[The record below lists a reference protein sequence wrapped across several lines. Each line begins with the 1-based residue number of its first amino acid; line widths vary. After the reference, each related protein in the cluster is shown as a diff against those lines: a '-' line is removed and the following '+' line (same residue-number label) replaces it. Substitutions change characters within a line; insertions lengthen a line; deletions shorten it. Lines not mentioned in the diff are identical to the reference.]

1 MARPSTRWSQ
11 WLLRIVLALVLLAL
25 IGFGAFQIY
34 VLRSM
39 APLSGSAQL
48 NGLLDRVEIK
58 RDASD
63 IAHIHAKSAIDAW
76 RTIGYVHAQ
85 ERGWQLA
92 FNRQVMHGELSEW
105 LGAPTLE
112 TDKLMRT
119 LGIMK
124 AAQAQFDKL
133 PLNTQKALEAYA
145 EGVQAGFASSQWR
158 APEFVLL
165 GINPAKDMKPWTAVD
180 SVGWAL
186 MMALDLGGNWGNEFA
201 RLMAAQTL
209 STEDVWKLMPP
220 YPGESRGTKVDFAGL
235 YQNLGVY
242 AKEGSNA
249 TQAQTQTKAM
259 AMATAQML
267 NSSTLDVGVLEGKG
281 SNNWVLPGSNTKSGL
296 PLLANDPHLGLSAPA
311 VWYFA
316 GLHAPSGKLADGQSH
331 DALNVVGATLPGLPF
346 VVLGRTDKA
355 AWGFTNTGPDVQD
368 LYLEALEG
376 KGNYRTPS
384 GQQAFETRTE
394 VVKVK
399 GQGDVTLQV
408 RTTRHGPVISDV
420 QPAYAQLLNLD
431 KFAVALRWSALDV
444 DNQTIVA
451 GMEANFARSVADL
464 RKAFSKNHSP
474 MQSVVMA
481 DSEGH
486 VLFKAAGKVPV
497 RSAANDLQGM
507 VPAPGWLAQYDWQSW
522 IPYDQT
528 PEVTQAEIEKKGWHA
543 TANQKILPA
552 GYSQFLTN
560 DWTGPER
567 FDRISQLLSAGHK
580 MDANEMKTI
589 QSDVHSLA
597 AVRLLPYLQNL
608 TSQHAKSAEAMS
620 LLKSFKGD
628 MTRDSGGAL
637 IYAVWI
643 DEVTRAI
650 LIPKLGETRFK
661 ALFGKRSFRPAIEGV
676 LAAQDK
682 TWCGDAGCQ
691 TLMNKAFDSALDK
704 IVAMQGDKVSEWNWG
719 RAHPALSSHK
729 PFGNVKSLASIFDVK
744 GPSAGDAFTVNVGQY
759 WTHSATEPFATRHAA
774 SMRAVYDLANLEASG
789 FIYQAGQSGHPF
801 SPRYKDMTDEWGQVL
816 YRPLRMST
824 SGPTQVLQLQ
834 P

>member
-1 MARPSTRWSQ
+1 MSIHSSRWSQ
-11 WLLRIVLALVLLAL
+11 WFLRAVLALVLLAL
-25 IGFGAFQIY
+25 FALGLFQIY

-39 APLSGSAQL
+39 APLSGDAQL
-48 NGLLDRVEIK
+48 NGLSAGVDIK

-63 IAHIHAKSAIDAW
+63 VTHIHAQTPLDAW
-76 RTIGYVHAQ
+76 RAIGYVHAQ

-145 EGVQAGFASSQWR
+145 EGVQAGYASSQWR
-158 APEFVLL
+158 APEFVIL
-165 GINPAKDMKPWTAVD
+165 GINPSKDMKPWTAVD

-201 RLMAAQTL
+201 RLMAAQSL
-209 STEDVWKLMPP
+209 STDDLWKLFPP
-220 YPGESRGTKVDFAGL
+220 YPGESRGTKTNISGL
-235 YQNLGVY
+235 YQSLGIY
-242 AKEGSNA
+242 AKETA
-249 TQAQTQTKAM
+249 PQVKAL
-259 AMATAQML
+259 AAAKSFP
-267 NSSTLDVGVLEGKG
+267 SSTLDVGVLEGKG
-281 SNNWVLPGSNTKSGL
+281 SNNWVVPGKNTQSGL

-316 GLHAPSGKLADGQSH
+316 GLHAPAGKLADGQSH
-331 DALNVVGATLPGLPF
+331 EALDVVGATLPGLPF
-346 VVLGRTDKA
+346 VVLGRTNKA
-355 AWGFTNTGPDVQD
+355 AWAFTNTGPDVQD

-376 KGNYRTPS
+376 KDNYRSPT
-384 GQQAFETRTE
+384 GLQAFDTCVE
-394 VVKVK
+394 VIKVK
-399 GQGDVTLQV
+399 GQGDVTLKV
-408 RTTRHGPVISDV
+408 RSTRHGPVISDV
-420 QPAYAQLLNLD
+420 QPAYAQFLNLD
-431 KFAVALRWSALDV
+431 KYVIALRWSALDV

-451 GMEANFARSVADL
+451 GMSANFANSVADL
-464 RKAFSKNHSP
+464 RLAFSKNHSP

-481 DSEGH
+481 DTAGQ

-507 VPAPGWLAQYDWQSW
+507 VPAPGWLAQYDWTSW

-528 PEVTQAEIEKKGWHA
+528 PEVSQSDIEKKGWHA
-543 TANQKILPA
+543 TANQKILPP
-552 GYSQFLTN
+552 GYFHFLTN
-560 DWTGPER
+560 DWTGPDR
-567 FDRISQLLSAGHK
+567 FDRIEQRLSTVNKFDVNA
-580 MDANEMKTI
+580 MKSI

-597 AVRLLPYLQNL
+597 AVRLLPYLQGL
-608 TSQHAKSAEAMS
+608 TSQHAKAAEALP

-628 MTRDSGGAL
+628 MTRDSAGAL

-661 ALFGKRSFRPAIEGV
+661 ALFGKRAFRPAIEGV
-676 LAAQDK
+676 LATQDK
-682 TWCGDAGCQ
+682 SWCGDAGCQ
-691 TLMNKAFDSALDK
+691 TLMNKALDSALDK
-704 IVAMQGDKVSEWNWG
+704 IVEMQGNQVSDWNWG

-729 PFGNVKSLASIFDVK
+729 PFGNVRALASFFDVS
-744 GPSAGDAFTVNVGQY
+744 GPSGGDSFTVNVGQY
-759 WTHSATEPFATRHAA
+759 WTSSATLPFATRHAA
-774 SMRAVYDLANLEASG
+774 SMRAVYDLANLDESS
-789 FIYQAGQSGHPF
+789 FIYQTGQSGHPF
-801 SPRYKDMTDEWGQVL
+801 SSRYQDMKDEWGQVK
-816 YRPLRMST
+816 YRPLRMMT
-824 SGPTQVLQLQ
+824 SGSTKVLQLR